1 MRNLKRIDSVGAA
14 ARLLLVVAALA
25 GFLAMHGLAAT
36 DSAGAHH
43 LGSVVA
49 QQHDMDVTT
58 PVADGHRAIAHVL
71 GAAPAQDPAQHDAAM
86 AGCVFILLA
95 LAGAIALRAFWV
107 TAAGSTSVR
116 NAGRAPSHGPARAPP
131 CPVFVSLCVFRL

>member
-1 MRNLKRIDSVGAA
+1 MRNLKRIDSASGA
-14 ARLLLVVAALA
+14 ARLLLVIAALA

-43 LGSVVA
+43 LG
-49 QQHDMDVTT
+49 
-58 PVADGHRAIAHVL
+58 GAIAQHTADDTMPAADLHNAIAPVL
-71 GAAPAQDPAQHDAAM
+71 GTAPTQDPAQHDGAM

-95 LAGAIALRAFWV
+95 LAGAIALRALRV
-107 TAAGSTSVR
+107 TAAQSTSAR
-116 NAGRAPSHGPARAPP
+116 SAGPALRDRPARAPP